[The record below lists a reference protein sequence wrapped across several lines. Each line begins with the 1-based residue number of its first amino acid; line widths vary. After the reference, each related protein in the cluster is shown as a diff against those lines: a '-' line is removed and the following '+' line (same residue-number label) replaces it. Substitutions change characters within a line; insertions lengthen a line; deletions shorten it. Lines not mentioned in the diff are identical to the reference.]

1 MTSVHV
7 APNTTQQTT
16 VRTFHRLLVAFDGSP
31 YAQRAL
37 AEPPTRTTQAHR
49 HDPGARAIGV
59 DAGRRIQRADRSL
72 RSQRARSVASTRRC
86 WTRAVATVPD
96 GPPSPRPEAR
106 SRWTG
111 DRRRGRD
118 RRSRPDRHG
127 LARPRVALTPLGSV
141 SHQRP
146 SSKSSPRECCPQL
159 TSTGVVVDRSIL
171 RSPAEVAQSAR
182 PYARGGPTARPH
194 TRTGDR
200 LLTARRARRRP
211 VERRGGRPASMHA
224 GLNSGALALGL
235 GRSDQPS

>member
-1 MTSVHV
+1 M
-7 APNTTQQTT
+7 
-16 VRTFHRLLVAFDGSP
+16 FHRLLVAFDGSP
-31 YAQRAL
+31 HAQRAL
-37 AEPPTRTTQAHR
+37 AEPPRAQRRLTVMTLAPEPSAWTLGGGFSVPIDLSDLNEP
-49 HDPGARAIGV
+49 DPSRV
-59 DAGRRIQRADRSL
+59 RDDAGRGRGH
-72 RSQRARSVASTRRC
+72 RAR
-86 WTRAVATVPD
+86 RA
-96 GPPSPRPEAR
+96 PSPRPEAR

-127 LARPRVALTPLGSV
+127 LARPRVALTPTWERQPPASFKQV
-141 SHQRP
+141 P
-146 SSKSSPRECCPQL
+146 SPRECCPRL
-159 TSTGVVVDRSIL
+159 TSTGVVDDRSTL

-182 PYARGGPTARPH
+182 PYARGGPTARPN